1 MARPSIYSQE
11 LAEKICAKVAQAI
24 PLKEICEEEGMP
36 TPATVYLWLMQA
48 DKKEFFDM
56 YEQAC
61 AIKAEKLA
69 DELVSI
75 ADDGTNDYME
85 RQRQDGETYEV
96 VNAEHIQRSRLRVDT
111 RKWVA
116 SKLLPKKYGE
126 RNSIEVTGKDG
137 APLIPSDESRTKAHE
152 AIATFLGSIGG
163 GNGSVTA
170 P

>member
-1 MARPSIYSQE
+1 
-11 LAEKICAKVAQAI
+11 
-24 PLKEICEEEGMP
+24 MP
-36 TPATVYLWLMQA
+36 TDSTVYLWLMQA
-48 DKKEFFDM
+48 DKKEFLDL

-75 ADDGTNDYME
+75 ADDGTNDYMT
-85 RQRQDGETYEV
+85 RQRQDGEEYEV